1 MSIQELTRRKFVGT
15 AAAFS
20 TAGFTVAP
28 RAFAQG
34 DSEATPAPLPGGPIP
49 ELQEYA
55 NDWPVPYQNN
65 LGHRRAPKTSIDSSN
80 VMELGPQ
87 WTMEFTTTSGF
98 GPITGSPIV
107 IGDTIFFEDMQSN
120 FYAVDRKTGEQ
131 KWSTTYDIGSG
142 GPNGLA
148 VGYGMVFGSLGQTCE
163 MVALTQD
170 TGEEVWRVRLT
181 NFPEEA
187 IRMAPAVHDGVVYVS
202 VVPQSTRGN
211 WGARGILHALNAQTG
226 ETIWYF
232 DLSADNLWGNARQN
246 MGAGL
251 WYPPTFDE
259 DNNVYFGNGNAAP
272 WPGTEEYPSASSR
285 PGENLYANTMMSIDP
300 TTASVRWHVL
310 AKPFDLFDLDFQCA
324 PVLADVNINGEQK
337 RVAIGSGKS
346 GDVICV
352 NAETGNVMWWIEVGK
367 HQNDDLQEL
376 PMDDVVEVFPGSL
389 GGIEVPPAYADGVF
403 YTLVT
408 NSPTYHSA
416 TGTGQ
421 GPLTMED
428 AWGEVIAIDAANGE
442 ILWDTEMPTMPLGAI
457 VVANDLLFC
466 SGIDGVLRAFN
477 RETGD
482 EVWNYQLSA
491 GVNAPLVLA
500 GDELIVPAGYPIT
513 GTDAQFPNGKPEPV
527 NQMYS
532 FQIGPGGGTEP
543 TPMATPKSQA
553 TPSGE
558 AQADPNATRAAV
570 GPHGELE
577 VVLAATDDGFDRKEI
592 YVPAGAEITLA
603 VHNKGS
609 VARSFDVVGTSGASA
624 TVHPGERRTLTL
636 RLPAGEHTFRSA
648 LSGQRETASI
658 GRIIAE

>member
-1 MSIQELTRRKFVGT
+1 MGPK
-15 AAAFS
+15 
-20 TAGFTVAP
+20 
-28 RAFAQG
+28 AFAQDG
-34 DSEATPAPLPGGPIP
+34 TEATPAPLPGGAIP
-49 ELQEYA
+49 EIQEYA
-55 NDWPVPYQNN
+55 NDWPVAYQNN
-65 LGHRRAPKTSIDSSN
+65 LGHRRAPNTTIDSSN

-120 FYAVDRKTGEQ
+120 FYAVDRKSGEQ
-131 KWSTTYDIGSG
+131 KWSTTYDITSG

-187 IRMAPAVHDGVVYVS
+187 IRMAPAVHDGAVYVS

-211 WGARGILHALNAQTG
+211 WGARGILHALDARTG

-259 DNNVYFGNGNAAP
+259 NNNVYFGNGNAAP
-272 WPGTEEYPSASSR
+272 WPGTDEYPSASSR
-285 PGENLYANTMMSIDP
+285 PGENLYANTMMSLDP
-300 TTASVRWHVL
+300 TTASVRWHVV
-310 AKPFDLFDLDFQCA
+310 AKPFDLFDLDYQCA
-324 PVLADVNINGEQK
+324 PILADVEINGEQK
-337 RVAIGSGKS
+337 RIAIGAGKS
-346 GDVICV
+346 ADVIAV
-352 NAETGNVMWWIEVGK
+352 NAETGNVMWWNEVGK

-376 PMDDVVEVFPGSL
+376 PMDEVVEVFPGSL
-389 GGIEVPPAYADGVF
+389 GGIEVPPAFADGVF

-408 NSPTYHSA
+408 NSPTYHTA
-416 TGTGQ
+416 TGTGK
-421 GPLTMED
+421 GPRTMED
-428 AWGEVIAIDAANGE
+428 AWGQVIAIDATNGE
-442 ILWDTEMPTMPLGAI
+442 ILWDTEVPTMPIGAI
-457 VVANDLLFC
+457 VLANDLLFC

-477 RETGD
+477 RETGE

-491 GVNAPLVLA
+491 GVNAPLVLV
-500 GDELIVPAGYPIT
+500 GDELIVSAGYPVT
-513 GTDAQFPNGKPEPV
+513 GTEAQFPNGKPEPA

-570 GPHGELE
+570 GVHGELE
-577 VVLAATDDGFDRKEI
+577 VVLSATDDGFDRTEI
-592 YVPAGAEITLA
+592 FVPAGADITFA
-603 VHNKGS
+603 VHNTGS
-609 VARSFDVVGTSGASA
+609 VARSFDVDGASVDSA
-624 TVHPGERRTLTL
+624 TVQPGERRTLTL
-636 RLPAGEHTFRSA
+636 RLPAGEHAFRSA
-648 LSGQRETASI
+648 PSGQRESAVS